1 MQPPQLQ
8 SSISL
13 AFFSFAAVF
22 LAFSLLLVVL
32 RWRAWC
38 NCDICCA
45 YMSSS
50 WADEGFKN
58 LVDWYAHLLRR
69 SPTRTIHVHVLGNT
83 ITANPDNVE
92 HMLKTR
98 FDNYP
103 KGKSFSSFLG
113 DLLGRGIFVA
123 DGDSWLFQRKMASLE
138 LGSVSVRTYAFQI
151 ISAELRHRFL
161 PLLAS
166 AANSPHQSGSG
177 SVIDLQDVFR
187 RFSFDTICKISFDV
201 DPGCLDLGRPVSEF
215 ALAFDKASRLS
226 ASRALSTWPLVWK
239 LKRLLN
245 VGSERELRRAVH
257 LVDVL
262 AREVI
267 RQRRNG
273 GASAS
278 RRDLLSRF
286 LGSTDDEQYLRD
298 IVISFLLAG
307 RDTVA
312 SGLTA
317 FFFLLSNHPHVEA
330 KILEDIR
337 RATAGGGMEDET
349 CEEAREASE
358 EQEPTF
364 KQLGKMEYLH
374 AALYESMRLYP
385 PVQFDSRF
393 AVEDDILPDGTF
405 VRKGTRLTYH
415 AYAMGRVEEIW
426 GEDCLEFR
434 PERWFDQEGAFVP
447 QSPFKYSVFHAGS
460 RICVGKELAMM
471 EMKSVVAAVL
481 PRFKVEALVD
491 GLTPKFASGLT
502 ASFVGGLPVVVR
514 VRRPTE
520 CKSG

>member
-1 MQPPQLQ
+1 MESLTQPPKLQ

-22 LAFSLLLVVL
+22 LVFSLLLVVL
-32 RWRAWC
+32 RWRRWC
-38 NCDICCA
+38 TCDICCA

-50 WADEGFKN
+50 WADEGFEN
-58 LVDWYAHLLRR
+58 LVDWHAHLLRQ
-69 SPTRTIHVHVLGNT
+69 SPTRTIHIHVLGNT
-83 ITANPDNVE
+83 ITAEPAYVE

-103 KGKSFSSFLG
+103 KGKTFSSILG
-113 DLLGRGIFVA
+113 DLLGRGIFAV

-138 LGSVSVRTYAFQI
+138 LGSVSVRSYAFQI
-151 ISAELRHRFL
+151 ISGELHHRLL
-161 PLLAS
+161 PLLS
-166 AANSPHQSGSG
+166 SLL
-177 SVIDLQDVFR
+177 VIDLQDVFR

-201 DPGCLDLGRPVSEF
+201 DHRCLELGQPLSEF
-215 ALAFDKASRLS
+215 AVAFDKASRLS
-226 ASRALSTWPLVWK
+226 ASRALSPSPLVWK

-245 VGSERELRRAVH
+245 LGLEKELRRAIR

-278 RRDLLSRF
+278 GRDLLSRF

-317 FFFLLSNHPHVEA
+317 FFFLLSKHPHVEA
-330 KILEDIR
+330 KILEDIS
-337 RATAGGGMEDET
+337 RATARGGIEDET
-349 CEEAREASE
+349 CEEGGVSKER
-358 EQEPTF
+358 EPTF
-364 KQLGKMEYLH
+364 EQLGRMEYLH
-374 AALYESMRLYP
+374 AALYESMRVYP

-415 AYAMGRVEEIW
+415 AYAMGRMEEIW

-434 PERWFDQEGAFVP
+434 PERWFDKDGVFMP
-447 QSPFKYSVFHAGS
+447 QSPFRYSVFHAGS
-460 RICVGKELAMM
+460 RICVGKELAVT
-471 EMKSVVAAVL
+471 EMKSVVAAVV
-481 PRFKVEALVD
+481 PRFRVEALVD
-491 GLTPKFASGLT
+491 GPTPKFASGLT
-502 ASFVGGLPVVVR
+502 ASIVGGLPVVVR
-514 VRRPTE
+514 ARHPTE
-520 CKSG
+520 CRSG